1 MWELTKSFRFKADH
15 TLSGRHFGA
24 ASEEIH
30 GHSFRSEVSLRAMP
44 DPVTGMLVDFGLLQR
59 AIETCGVAR
68 PQILNKIEAI
78 GVSTLEN
85 PSPFIRERM
94 QHIKGLTRFRIHR
107 DSCNESST
115 YAVCGR

>member
-59 AIETCGVAR
+59 AIEDVRRRSTTN
-68 PQILNKIEAI
+68 PQQDRGDWRVDAGEPFAFHPGADAAYQGTDPLQ
-78 GVSTLEN
+78 N
-85 PSPFIRERM
+85 PSR
-94 QHIKGLTRFRIHR
+94 QLQ
-107 DSCNESST
+107 
-115 YAVCGR
+115 